1 MTELRKAVA
10 ERLRSDQA
18 AGTVRPDIDPVA
30 ISNGAVVIVLSILM
44 SVLQFGREG
53 VAAHGPDVLA
63 VFAAALDPVV
73 PPATP
78 TTRPRRRR

>member
-1 MTELRKAVA
+1 MNRPEHPPASELG
-10 ERLRSDQA
+10 DD
-18 AGTVRPDIDPVA
+18 GTTVRPDIDPVA

-53 VAAHGPDVLA
+53 VAVHGADVLA

-73 PPATP
+73 PAPAPP
-78 TTRPRRRR
+78 T